1 MSYALTQISV
11 GVTVERRLPKSP
23 WPTELWRPVAVLVGT
38 PSAKAW
44 TVIHSSAEATTFYAG
59 EARIE
64 LFRTETANYL
74 NNLNMRQP
82 VLWVS
87 LRSVMREPGMELQ
100 GVTADPAEGE
110 ALTGSGTDVVETVP
124 MPPFIG
130 ECLRAF
136 IAEHHVDRPM
146 YKRQRDRSERS

>member
-1 MSYALTQISV
+1 MSYGLAEITV
-11 GVTVERRLPKSP
+11 GVAVERRRPKSR
-23 WPTELWRPVAVLVGT
+23 WSTELWRPVSIFVGR
-38 PSAKAW
+38 PAAQAW
-44 TVIHSSAEATTFYAG
+44 TVIDSSEEATTFYAG
-59 EARIE
+59 EARIK

-74 NNLNMRQP
+74 TNLSMRQP

-87 LRSVMREPGMELQ
+87 LRSSAREPGMELQ

-124 MPPFIG
+124 MPPAIG
-130 ECLRAF
+130 ERLRAF
-136 IAEHHVDRPM
+136 IAEHHIDRPM